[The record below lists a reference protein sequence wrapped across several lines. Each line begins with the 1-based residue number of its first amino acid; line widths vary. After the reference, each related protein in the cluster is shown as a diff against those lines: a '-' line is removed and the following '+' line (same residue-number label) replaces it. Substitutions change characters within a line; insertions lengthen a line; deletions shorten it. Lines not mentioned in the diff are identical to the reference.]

1 MGIIDR
7 SEDKQPEEES
17 GGGIISRRGAGG
29 NDGGHHHDHD
39 GGSNLVPIF
48 IGVIAV
54 CVLIAGG
61 AAAYFI
67 LNGTGAPGTS
77 NTIVTKTEPIA
88 DLANVSLEIDK
99 ITRISGMV
107 DLLQRKIDQ
116 NKQALETATNRR
128 DTLLIDTMRLALAQN
143 QLDLAETQEDLVTSV
158 SSVHR
163 AFLQDNGRVTS
174 IVEKSINQKTESYQ
188 KNQVKVLNKILK
200 IIQTVPEGENSR
212 TEIEDKLGVLP
223 TE

>member
-7 SEDKQPEEES
+7 SEDKEPEEER
-17 GGGIISRRGAGG
+17 GGGIISRRGSGG
-29 NDGGHHHDHD
+29 HDGGHHDDH
-39 GGSNLVPIF
+39 GGSGMLPIF
-48 IGVIAV
+48 FGVAALF
-54 CVLIAGG
+54 VLIAGG

-67 LNGTGAPGTS
+67 LNGSGAPGTG
-77 NTIVTKTEPIA
+77 NTVVGEAKPIA

-116 NKQALETATNRR
+116 NKQALETATNRK

-143 QLDLAETQEDLVTSV
+143 QLDLSETQEDLVTSV

-174 IVEKSINQKTESYQ
+174 VIEKSINQKTESYQ

-200 IIQTVPEGENSR
+200 IIQTVPEGDKSR
-212 TEIEDKLGVLP
+212 AEIEDKLGIRP
-223 TE
+223 AE

>member
-7 SEDKQPEEES
+7 SEDKEPEEER
-17 GGGIISRRGAGG
+17 GGGIISRRGSGG
-29 NDGGHHHDHD
+29 HDGGHHDDH
-39 GGSNLVPIF
+39 GGSGLLPIF
-48 IGVIAV
+48 FAV
-54 CVLIAGG
+54 AAPFVLIAGG

-67 LNGTGAPGTS
+67 LNGTDAPGS
-77 NTIVTKTEPIA
+77 ANTIVTKTEPIA

-116 NKQALETATNRR
+116 NKQALETATHRK

-143 QLDLAETQEDLVTSV
+143 QLDLSETQEDLVTSV

-174 IVEKSINQKTESYQ
+174 VLEKSINQKTESYQ

-200 IIQTVPEGENSR
+200 IIQTVPEGDNSR
-212 TEIEDKLGVLP
+212 AEIEDKLGVRP
-223 TE
+223 AE